1 MVERDLERGV
11 GKKTIVETFQ
21 IFNIK
26 LVIKVNFS
34 RDVLRNGGVHFEDL
48 WSKHL
53 KGYYQCCG
61 AHIVFHLAY
70 YCWQSSLFSI
80 SISIDICYKVLIGML
95 VHHCSFCPFFR
106 FSFPLHLAVI
116 YHSNMSSLLGYK
128 SLGLPVNAM
137 VST

>member
-48 WSKHL
+48 
-53 KGYYQCCG
+53 
-61 AHIVFHLAY
+61 
-70 YCWQSSLFSI
+70 
-80 SISIDICYKVLIGML
+80 
-95 VHHCSFCPFFR
+95 
-106 FSFPLHLAVI
+106 
-116 YHSNMSSLLGYK
+116 
-128 SLGLPVNAM
+128 
-137 VST
+137 